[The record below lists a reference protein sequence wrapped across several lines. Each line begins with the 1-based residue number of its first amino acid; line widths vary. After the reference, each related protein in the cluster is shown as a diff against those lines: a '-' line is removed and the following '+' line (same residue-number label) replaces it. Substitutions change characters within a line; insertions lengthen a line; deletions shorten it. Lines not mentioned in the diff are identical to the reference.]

1 LILEGAASCQLQ
13 QIHITMN
20 SIEIDNT
27 LVGLG
32 VERISFFIATSEH
45 NGVEMFDVDL
55 GDGLI
60 ASRIKSVPYS
70 HQKEVQMANE
80 GKVHW
85 RLSDFVIVC
94 LGSGLDL
101 PHNYFS
107 ELLD

>member
-1 LILEGAASCQLQ
+1 MILEGAASCQLQ

-20 SIEIDNT
+20 AYEIDNT
-27 LVGLG
+27 LLDLG

-45 NGVEMFDVDL
+45 NGVEMFNVDL
-55 GDGLI
+55 GDGLL
-60 ASRIKSVPYS
+60 STRIKSVPYS
-70 HQKEVQMANE
+70 HQKEIQMANE

-101 PHNYFS
+101 PHNYFA